1 MENFNVKFRLIFIP
15 FLIVIIGSIAVYSFL
30 RWYFFIKSSI
40 LIVDQDILDFWAPC
54 FFAVIPVLIW
64 IGPRIKILDLT
75 PTNSI
80 RSNPYAG
87 LLILATI
94 AIVAPTIIAQV
105 YLETATGKLTT
116 LDRISQ
122 IDSVPQ
128 TKYYTVKHFYADKS
142 LARYKARLTISGSHR
157 SYLDMYVYVTVPVF
171 DENHVTKTYD
181 FKIGAPNSP
190 INSDNALIVLNDKII
205 DKKDLSGLNPRSI
218 KDIIVLK
225 SARAVKLYGEA
236 AKQGAILISTR
247 PGAVKDTLQVMHDD
261 NMRFVPSAW
270 FGIRYEKTISNNL
283 SGDKKNERYTQF
295 VNESLADFKNKSLEQ
310 FRYIDRIS
318 YNTDLKNYTAAI
330 NSKQYPAVASSPVV
344 IEPVYKSFETRNG
357 YSLPWI
363 FGSFCICSAIFLAL
377 ILFKPLRSDLL
388 YAANSRDKT
397 QQIID
402 EITGKSD

>member
-1 MENFNVKFRLIFIP
+1 MV
-15 FLIVIIGSIAVYSFL
+15 IVSVVVYSFL
-30 RWYFFIKSSI
+30 RWCFFIKNNL

-54 FFAVIPVLIW
+54 FFAIIPVLIW

-75 PTNSI
+75 PSKGM
-80 RSNPYAG
+80 RSDPYAA
-87 LLILATI
+87 LLIFATI
-94 AIVAPTIIAQV
+94 AILAPTIVTQV

-128 TKYYTVKHFYADKS
+128 TKYYSVKHFYTDKS
-142 LARYKARLTISGSHR
+142 LARFKTRLTISGSHR
-157 SYLDMYVYVTVPVF
+157 SYLDMYLYVTVPVF

-181 FKIGAPNSP
+181 FKIGAPGSP
-190 INSDNALIVLNDKII
+190 INSDDALIVLNGKII
-205 DKKDLSGLNPRSI
+205 DKRDLSDLNPRSI

-236 AKQGAILISTR
+236 AKQGAILIRTK
-247 PGAVKDTLQVMHDD
+247 PGSVKDTLQVIHDD
-261 NMRFVPSAW
+261 NMRFSPAVW

-295 VNESLADFKNKSLEQ
+295 INASLADFKNKSLEQ
-310 FRYIDRIS
+310 FNYLDRIS
-318 YNTDLKNYTAAI
+318 YNSDLRNYVAAI
-330 NSKQYPAVASSPVV
+330 NSRQHPAIAPSPIVV
-344 IEPVYKSFETRNG
+344 EPVYKSFETRNG

-363 FGSFCICSAIFLAL
+363 FGSFCISSAIFLVL
-377 ILFKPLRSDLL
+377 ILFKPLRNDLA
-388 YAANSRDKT
+388 YAKNSPDKT

-402 EITGKSD
+402 EITGKINQ